1 MNWILD
7 ANTIIYIVKAGLDDI
22 FMKMVVGK
30 SKIDTS
36 VYNEVVEK
44 GEELEYDDALIA
56 KRILQKYQIPI
67 IPVDISEKLSIFR
80 DPGETSCHLLTDK
93 EDICIS
99 SDKRAIQKLKNHKTN
114 VVRLDE
120 FFLFQ
125 AMQNSISKKKF
136 FACLEKLER
145 VYATTAERK
154 VTLIK
159 EFEKNE

>member
-7 ANTIIYIVKAGLDDI
+7 ANTIIYIVKAGLADTFI
-22 FMKMVVGK
+22 KMIDN
-30 SKIDTS
+30 SIKIDTS
-36 VYNEVVEK
+36 VYNEVIEK
-44 GEELEYDDALIA
+44 GEEQGYEDALIA

-67 IPVDISEKLSIFR
+67 IPVDISSKISIFR
-80 DPGETSCHLLTDK
+80 DPGETSCHILTNED
-93 EDICIS
+93 DICIS
-99 SDKRAIQKLKNHKTN
+99 SDKRAIQKLKTHKTN

-125 AMQNSISKKKF
+125 VMQNNISKKKF
-136 FACLEKLER
+136 LAYLDKLEK
-145 VYATTAERK
+145 VYATTPERK

>member
-44 GEELEYDDALIA
+44 GEELGYDDALIA

-67 IPVDISEKLSIFR
+67 IPVDISEKLSTFR
-80 DPGETSCHLLTDK
+80 DPGETSCHLLTVGD
-93 EDICIS
+93 DICIS
-99 SDKRAIQKLKNHKTN
+99 SDKRAIQKLNKHKTN

-125 AMQNSISKKKF
+125 AIQNTLSKKNF
-136 FACLEKLER
+136 QDYLERLER
-145 VYATTAERK
+145 VYATTPERR
-154 VTLIK
+154 VALIK
-159 EFEKNE
+159 EYENNE